1 MRFRRVCKVVR
12 MQHPFDQALWRA
24 SFIDALRLVGEAAAR
39 LPVGASDPILCGEF
53 AVELYTGGLWAT
65 DDLELYVVQPR
76 LLTAELFAVGFRWSH
91 SPRYVD
97 EACGIRSSRWG

>member
-1 MRFRRVCKVVR
+1 

-39 LPVGASDPILCGEF
+39 LPVGASDPILCGES

-65 DDLELYVVQPR
+65 DDLELSVVQPR
-76 LLTAELFAVGFRWSH
+76 LTDRRAICRGFSLD
-91 SPRYVD
+91 P
-97 EACGIRSSRWG
+97 